1 MDENKKTEMINFDQE
16 KDLMLTFST
25 SKGNLPKWHIGD
37 YWYKVDSF
45 GYENLAECVVS
56 DLLEYS
62 NVDNYVHYNLIKGIL
77 DNEVKNFSM
86 SKSFIKEEET
96 LITFY
101 KLYFLNTNKEI
112 TKDIVKYNDISE
124 RIKYI
129 IDFIHSMSGGIDIS
143 KELTKTL
150 EIDMFFLNEDRH
162 FNNLALIRKSD
173 KCFSYAPIFDNGLS
187 LLSDT
192 KEFNINKDIYECI
205 EKIKGKP
212 FSTSLEEQ
220 CMAAESLYGQQLHF
234 NFSNNDIQ
242 LVLEKYKDY
251 YDDTII
257 KRVETILY
265 EQRRKNSY
273 LFS

>member
-1 MDENKKTEMINFDQE
+1 MDENKKTEMINFDKE
-16 KDLMLTFST
+16 KDLMLTFAT

-45 GYENLAECVVS
+45 GYENLAECVIS

-62 NVDNYVHYNLIKGIL
+62 NVDNYVHYDLIKGIL

-86 SKSFIKEEET
+86 SKSFIKGDET

-124 RIKYI
+124 RIKYV
-129 IDFIHSMSGGIDIS
+129 IDFIHNMPGGVDIS

-173 KCFSYAPIFDNGLS
+173 KYFSYAPIFDNGLS

-205 EKIKGKP
+205 EKIKVKP
-212 FSTSLEEQ
+212 FSTLLKEQ

-265 EQRRKNSY
+265 EQRRKYSY

>member
-1 MDENKKTEMINFDQE
+1 MDENKKTEMINFDKE
-16 KDLMLTFST
+16 KDLMLTFAT

-45 GYENLAECVVS
+45 GYENLAECVIS

-62 NVDNYVHYNLIKGIL
+62 NVDNYVHYDLIKGIL

-86 SKSFIKEEET
+86 SKSFIKGDET

-124 RIKYI
+124 RIKYV
-129 IDFIHSMSGGIDIS
+129 IDFIHNMPGGVDIS

-173 KCFSYAPIFDNGLS
+173 KYFSYAPIFDNGS
-187 LLSDT
+187 TLL
-192 KEFNINKDIYECI
+192 K
-205 EKIKGKP
+205 
-212 FSTSLEEQ
+212 EQ

-265 EQRRKNSY
+265 EQRRKYSY